1 MIKEIILSGAFTSAM
16 ACSILP
22 DPVVDLDTLSPG
34 VVKHTTYLE
43 FPNESVQ
50 VDTSYQAVLKS
61 SLEYKWQKPNSL
73 FLVDIISVSLVSK
86 DAIKKMETSV
96 SENLIITI
104 PDNYT
109 YYDANFGIKEYSWN
123 GDLIASTLF
132 SKTYKHNNSLSCSFN
147 INPTKSPYI
156 YWSADTSKI
165 SGYAPYNEFSTFIEN
180 DKIRIQHPEEPYVS
194 LSLDS
199 TFMLHRG
206 VITPNQK
213 PLNSSLKKYFYGYNS
228 KGTPLG
234 IFNKNEKRN
243 LELNNPKNKIHFIS
257 K

>member
-1 MIKEIILSGAFTSAM
+1 MFLSGAFASAI

-22 DPVVDLDTLSPG
+22 DPMVDLDTLSPG
-34 VVKHTTYLE
+34 VVKHTTYIQY
-43 FPNESVQ
+43 PNVSVQ
-50 VDTSYQAVLKS
+50 VDTSYQDTLKS
-61 SLEYKWQKPNSL
+61 SLENKWQKPNSL
-73 FLVDIISVSLVSK
+73 FLVDIISVSLAPKV
-86 DAIKKMETSV
+86 ALKKMETSI
-96 SENLIITI
+96 SENLIVTI

-109 YYDANFGIKEYSWN
+109 YYNANFEIKEHSWN
-123 GDLIASTLF
+123 GKLIASTLF
-132 SKTYKHNNSLSCSFN
+132 TKTYKHNNSLSCSFN

-199 TFMLHRG
+199 TFMLHREA
-206 VITPNQK
+206 ITPTQK
-213 PLNSSLKKYFYGYNS
+213 ALKSGLKQNFYGYDS

-234 IFNKNEKRN
+234 VFNNNEKRN
-243 LELNNPKNKIHFIS
+243 LELNNPKNKIHFIL